1 MYMWECARYYN
12 SKVIYY
18 WGIGGFGMCRV
29 LVNFEECYSTKMVFR
44 TCTQM
49 YEESKYIMSCTI
61 VVTSSSCVMMMV
73 HQSIWKIS
81 EVCDKEKGISY
92 LSASI
97 VFYHASNVSFDG
109 GISKIGK
116 NILSNI

>member
-1 MYMWECARYYN
+1 MQGTIILRSYIIGALGVLGCAECWLILKN
-12 SKVIYY
+12 VIAQR
-18 WGIGGFGMCRV
+18 WF
-29 LVNFEECYSTKMVFR
+29 LR

-49 YEESKYIMSCTI
+49 YEEIKYIMSCTI

-109 GISKIGK
+109 GISTIGK